1 MAIRS
6 LGICASVFAFAA
18 DQASKA
24 FVLVN
29 AETLAAGVNVAPGF
43 NLIFHRNTGVTFGLL
58 QGTPWWA
65 LAIVAAA
72 IVLFLAISLVRATA
86 ISEAVAY
93 GMVIG
98 GALGNILDRIRFGGV
113 TDFLDFYIGTIHW
126 PAFNLADVFVVCGVG
141 LLLIAAGREH
151 AATKKPLSRE

>member
-6 LGICASVFAFAA
+6 LGICAAVIAFAA

-29 AETLAAGVNVAPGF
+29 AETLAAGVNVAPSF
-43 NLIFHRNTGVTFGLL
+43 NLVFHRNTGITFGLL

-65 LAIVAAA
+65 LAIVATAV
-72 IVLFLAISLVRATA
+72 VLFLAISLVRATA

-93 GMVIG
+93 GVVIG

-113 TDFLDFYIGTIHW
+113 TDFLDFYIGTTHW

-141 LLLIAAGREH
+141 LLLITAGREH
-151 AATKKPLSRE
+151 AAIKKPLSRE

>member
-6 LGICASVFAFAA
+6 LGICAAVIAFAA

-29 AETLAAGVNVAPGF
+29 AETLAAGVNVAPSF
-43 NLIFHRNTGVTFGLL
+43 NLVFHRNTGITFGLL

-65 LAIVAAA
+65 LAIVATAV
-72 IVLFLAISLVRATA
+72 VLFLAISLVRATA

-93 GMVIG
+93 GVVIG

-113 TDFLDFYIGTIHW
+113 TDFLDFYIGTTHW

-141 LLLIAAGREH
+141 LLLITVGREH
-151 AATKKPLSRE
+151 AAIKKPLSRE